1 MTVLNRT
8 WNEYANQEY
17 QVLLLNEQDDDWS
30 IHPVDMNKTECE
42 EESASVGDE
51 SDTNSMPTTPK
62 LQPDTQDKE
71 IEQQPNWIW
80 YSA

>member
-1 MTVLNRT
+1 MASRT
-8 WNEYANQEY
+8 ERKSE
-17 QVLLLNEQDDDWS
+17 LLML
-30 IHPVDMNKTECE
+30 INKIE

>member
-1 MTVLNRT
+1 ML
-8 WNEYANQEY
+8 
-17 QVLLLNEQDDDWS
+17 
-30 IHPVDMNKTECE
+30 INKIE